1 MEKIS
6 ISVKKNVAVAWE
18 TASQEM
24 RNEISE
30 LIERQIAQLLSEP
43 KNRREVMEYIQNLQN
58 EMSKKGLTQEIL
70 DELLK

>member
-18 TASQEM
+18 TASHEM

>member
-6 ISVKKNVAVAWE
+6 ISVTKNVAKAWE
-18 TASQEM
+18 TASPEM
-24 RNEISE
+24 KNEISE
-30 LIERQIAQLLSEP
+30 LIERQISQLLSEP
-43 KNRREVMEYIQNLQN
+43 KDREEVIQYIQSLQN